1 MTSVSNKGW
10 RIAAVGSVAAV
21 ALVLAGCAS
30 GGGNSNNSGSGK
42 SIVIGTTDKVT
53 FLDPAGSFDNGS
65 LTVQTQVFAT
75 LMNSKPGTS
84 DVQPD
89 LASKAEFSDPNTYT
103 VTLKNNGPGASKVTL
118 EVKVAE

>member
-10 RIAAVGSVAAV
+10 RVAAVGSVAAV

-30 GGGNSNNSGSGK
+30 GGGNGNDSSGK

-75 LMNSKPGTS
+75 LMNSKPGT
-84 DVQPD
+84 
-89 LASKAEFSDPNTYT
+89 A
-103 VTLKNNGPGASKVTL
+103 
-118 EVKVAE
+118 